1 MCLQGIIVS
10 CTRHL
15 YLGIC
20 FDECNYSDDS
30 LQYITWRESAWF
42 SRDVRKKL
50 KLKILSFY
58 LHQVKVMFN
67 HTPLACLQLGRSLC
81 LKIEHVTHVT
91 RENNDSP
98 YVF

>member
-1 MCLQGIIVS
+1 MSQIARGSYIVLQS
-10 CTRHL
+10 R
-15 YLGIC
+15 
-20 FDECNYSDDS
+20 SDGQPDPN
-30 LQYITWRESAWF
+30 WF

-58 LHQVKVMFN
+58 LHQVKVMFK